1 ESYCTTERVWLA
13 AVTAAAV
20 SLPTTKV
27 SFAPDSGAAGEEA
40 ERFTAIS
47 AAASGD
53 QPSGSRP
60 ASDCPPTDVAVTGVP
75 GVSAAAGTATST
87 AVVSEVAP
95 PCFRVRSAPPVCSA
109 PRRVRRMSIGTTPT
123 PAGTTTCRH
132 TFVYPLAVA
141 SMVYAPSASDCVE

>member
-1 ESYCTTERVWLA
+1 MSAVTRPFAIAATATSVRHSARCESYCTTESVWLA

-47 AAASGD
+47 AAAHGD

-75 GVSAAAGTATST
+75 GV
-87 AVVSEVAP
+87 
-95 PCFRVRSAPPVCSA
+95 
-109 PRRVRRMSIGTTPT
+109 
-123 PAGTTTCRH
+123 
-132 TFVYPLAVA
+132 
-141 SMVYAPSASDCVE
+141 